1 MYRQPNWGFNGLG
14 YIVYKRCVTKETP
27 ILCDDLTWK
36 PAGDLE
42 VGDGIIGF
50 DEYPLEI
57 GKGNT
62 RKYRTG
68 KVTNNSIELADVV
81 EIELEN
87 GKLLYSTPDHPWLA
101 NVGNG
106 LKWIEAKDLVHV
118 NHLKPSETVHYSLP
132 KLFDPWATDQT
143 YDAGY
148 IAGVYDGEGSL
159 DRKRCVLFAQTDNEA
174 LYNVERI
181 LSKYKFNYHKGI
193 KPLGTLG
200 KKKCYSLNIYSFTE
214 VCRFLG
220 TFKPKRLLNK
230 FRGSLDTLNLV
241 TKRKGQVSH
250 VKVIR
255 VTPIGQREIAVL
267 STDLKTHITDGYPS
281 HNTYSRMINAD
292 TTEEWWQTVARCING
307 AQKIGAEYTQEE
319 AERLYDLVFNLKCTF
334 GGRMLWQLG
343 TSTVDRF
350 GLASL
355 LACWWVSM
363 RELEDFCF
371 LFEHLMLGGG
381 VGFSVKREDIHE
393 LPKIKK
399 GVSITHILAK
409 DADFIVPDSR
419 QGWVELL
426 RKVLNSYFVT
436 GKSFTYSTI
445 LVRGLGEPIK
455 GFGGTSSGPQILI
468 EGLES
473 IFSVFRGRE
482 GKKLRSVDVL
492 DINNLIGSI
501 VVAGNVRRC
510 LPEYTLVHTDEGL
523 QRIKNIKVGD
533 RVLTVDGYKKVL
545 NNFYQGKQNT
555 VFVKTQD
562 GSFECTSNHRMA
574 VLKNLGGEYEWVEAQ
589 NLKVGDRLGTSRNIC
604 TGIQTY
610 LPEWKYEKS
619 KHSTT
624 CQDIII
630 PELDSDMAWFL
641 GIFQADGY
649 TYPNYDNN
657 GFNAGVSL
665 VFNENEYSVAERAKQ
680 QLERFGLV
688 NVVLKHRKNENSWMV
703 GCQSKQIAWYLD
715 KNLKQAN
722 TPLVVPEYILRA
734 NHKIRLAFVC
744 GVMDGDGA
752 ANNRPVHVVTTVY
765 ETFAKE
771 IQALLYSCGIES
783 RLNEGNENTP
793 SRLGWQK
800 LYHVV
805 LITNHSKNRVINC
818 EMLEKDIR
826 ISSKTNYSNG
836 YPSSWLI
843 HGKRE
848 LGAYSNEQIT
858 VDRYERYSGT
868 TPTLCP
874 VEVLEVQ
881 MGNSQVETYD
891 IEVEDVHEFFANG
904 YLTHNSAQIAV
915 GDPDDYLFI
924 KAKNWADGKI
934 PNWRDK
940 SNNSINADNYSHIS
954 EDIWN
959 NGYILDKKTGKS
971 KGEAY
976 GFINLPLCRSMGRLG
991 EEKQDNC
998 EGVNPSMPKGV
1009 LVATTKGIFEIQDLE
1024 NKDFF
1029 VKSLD
1034 GTIAKAKCFH
1044 SGKDRPIYE
1053 LTLGK
1058 YKQTYSTKEHKW
1070 PVFKNGSIIKVK
1082 TEDLKV
1088 GDLIPLN
1095 RNEDSGISG
1104 DSTLTYDEGL
1114 LIGTILG
1121 DGWLSKRSTGDG
1133 YSGGICFSL
1142 NERPRAEK
1150 ILEIL
1155 NTLKSN
1161 PSSIITDPDSLV
1173 IQFSDKTFIETLISR
1188 YGLSTLW
1195 DKDIPCSVWTSNDLY
1210 IKGFVDG
1217 LLSADGNVT
1226 ENDSICLTTS
1236 RKLLA
1241 VNFSKLLSFYGIP
1254 TTLYGKEGTS
1264 SFPNKKDYK
1273 KIYQSWRVKISI
1285 GNINKF
1291 NKIFKLTESSKQLKI
1306 ENSLEKSNSCANR
1319 KELSYAVIKDIKIL
1333 PPEDVWD
1340 ITVYHNQ
1347 HVFPSQY
1354 CYTGNC
1360 AEITL
1365 ADGEACNLCE
1375 IYLNNIDSK
1384 EELFDCA
1391 RLLYKTQKAVWTLPA
1406 LYEKTDKIVKK
1417 NRRIG
1422 LGITGICQSIPKL
1435 EWLDECYNKL
1445 VQYDIDW
1452 SRQRGWPASIK
1463 LTTVKPSGCVVPST
1477 EIKTELGYMSME
1489 TIFKTHGGINL
1500 SEKSNER
1507 REWYELLNP
1516 LKVYDHNNE
1525 LQDITKLFINGIE
1538 DTITIT
1544 FEDEY
1549 IFECTP
1555 DHKILLKDGSW
1566 KKAKDLTD
1574 IDDIECL
1581 NDSYLV

>member
-1 MYRQPNWGFNGLG
+1 
-14 YIVYKRCVTKETP
+14 
-27 ILCDDLTWK
+27 
-36 PAGDLE
+36 
-42 VGDGIIGF
+42 
-50 DEYPLEI
+50 
-57 GKGNT
+57 
-62 RKYRTG
+62 
-68 KVTNNSIELADVV
+68 
-81 EIELEN
+81 
-87 GKLLYSTPDHPWLA
+87 
-101 NVGNG
+101 
-106 LKWIEAKDLVHV
+106 
-118 NHLKPSETVHYSLP
+118 
-132 KLFDPWATDQT
+132 
-143 YDAGY
+143 
-148 IAGVYDGEGSL
+148 
-159 DRKRCVLFAQTDNEA
+159 
-174 LYNVERI
+174 
-181 LSKYKFNYHKGI
+181 
-193 KPLGTLG
+193 
-200 KKKCYSLNIYSFTE
+200 
-214 VCRFLG
+214 
-220 TFKPKRLLNK
+220 
-230 FRGSLDTLNLV
+230 
-241 TKRKGQVSH
+241 
-250 VKVIR
+250 
-255 VTPIGQREIAVL
+255 
-267 STDLKTHITDGYPS
+267 
-281 HNTYSRMINAD
+281 MINAD

-399 GVSITHILAK
+399 GVTITHILSK

-473 IFSVFRGRE
+473 IFTVFRGRE

-555 VFVKTQD
+555 IFIKTQD
-562 GSFECTSNHRMA
+562 GSFECTPNHKMA

-589 NLKVGDRLGTSRNIC
+589 NLKAGDRLGTSRNIC

-624 CQDIII
+624 CQDIIV

-657 GFNAGVSL
+657 GFNACVSL
-665 VFNENEYSVAERAKQ
+665 VFNENEYSIAERAKQ

-703 GCQSKQIAWYLD
+703 SCQSKQIAWYLD

-722 TPLVVPEYILRA
+722 VPLTVPEYILRA

-765 ETFAKE
+765 ENFAKE

-783 RLNEGNENTP
+783 RLNEGSENTP

-805 LITNHSKNRVINC
+805 LITNHSKNQVINC

-836 YPSSWLI
+836 YPSSWLV

-848 LGAYSNEQIT
+848 LGAYSNEQVTI
-858 VDRYERYSGT
+858 DRYERYSGI

-940 SNNSINADNYSHIS
+940 SNNTINADEYSHIS
-954 EDIWN
+954 DDVWN
-959 NGYILDKKTGKS
+959 NGYVLDKKTGKA

-976 GFINLPLCRSMGRLG
+976 GFMNLPLCRSVGRLG
-991 EEKQDNC
+991 EEKPDNC
-998 EGVNPSMPKGV
+998 DGINPCG
-1009 LVATTKGIFEIQDLE
+1009 
-1024 NKDFF
+1024 
-1029 VKSLD
+1029 
-1034 GTIAKAKCFH
+1034 
-1044 SGKDRPIYE
+1044 
-1053 LTLGK
+1053 
-1058 YKQTYSTKEHKW
+1058 
-1070 PVFKNGSIIKVK
+1070 
-1082 TEDLKV
+1082 
-1088 GDLIPLN
+1088 
-1095 RNEDSGISG
+1095 
-1104 DSTLTYDEGL
+1104 
-1114 LIGTILG
+1114 
-1121 DGWLSKRSTGDG
+1121 
-1133 YSGGICFSL
+1133 
-1142 NERPRAEK
+1142 
-1150 ILEIL
+1150 
-1155 NTLKSN
+1155 
-1161 PSSIITDPDSLV
+1161 
-1173 IQFSDKTFIETLISR
+1173 
-1188 YGLSTLW
+1188 
-1195 DKDIPCSVWTSNDLY
+1195 
-1210 IKGFVDG
+1210 
-1217 LLSADGNVT
+1217 
-1226 ENDSICLTTS
+1226 
-1236 RKLLA
+1236 
-1241 VNFSKLLSFYGIP
+1241 
-1254 TTLYGKEGTS
+1254 
-1264 SFPNKKDYK
+1264 
-1273 KIYQSWRVKISI
+1273 
-1285 GNINKF
+1285 
-1291 NKIFKLTESSKQLKI
+1291 
-1306 ENSLEKSNSCANR
+1306 
-1319 KELSYAVIKDIKIL
+1319 
-1333 PPEDVWD
+1333 
-1340 ITVYHNQ
+1340 
-1347 HVFPSQY
+1347 
-1354 CYTGNC
+1354 
-1360 AEITL
+1360 EITL
-1365 ADGEACNLCE
+1365 ADGEPCNLCE
-1375 IYLNNIDSK
+1375 IYLNNINDE

-1406 LYEKTDKIVKK
+1406 LYEKTDKIGKK

-1422 LGITGICQSIPKL
+1422 LGVTGVCQSIPKL
-1435 EWLDECYNKL
+1435 EWLDECYKKL
-1445 VQYDIDW
+1445 VQLDKDW
-1452 SRQRGWPASIK
+1452 SQQRGWPTSIK
-1463 LTTVKPSGCVVPST
+1463 LTTVKPSGTASLLAGATPGGHPAYSRFYIRRIRIGSSDPLVQVCKDAGYKMEYVVR
-1477 EIKTELGYMSME
+1477 
-1489 TIFKTHGGINL
+1489 F
-1500 SEKSNER
+1500 
-1507 REWYELLNP
+1507 
-1516 LKVYDHNNE
+1516 
-1525 LQDITKLFINGIE
+1525 
-1538 DTITIT
+1538 
-1544 FEDEY
+1544 
-1549 IFECTP
+1549 
-1555 DHKILLKDGSW
+1555 DGSEDYSTFAVEFPCQVGDDAILSADMTAIQQLELVNKLQTVW
-1566 KKAKDLTD
+1566 SDNSVSVTIYYSTD
-1574 IDDIECL
+1574 ELEGIQEWMKENYETKCKTLSFLLHSNHGFKQAPYEEIDEKTYLSLIKRLKPVRLHLNISSEVLDGLECAGGACPL
-1581 NDSYLV
+1581 R

>member
-1 MYRQPNWGFNGLG
+1 
-14 YIVYKRCVTKETP
+14 
-27 ILCDDLTWK
+27 
-36 PAGDLE
+36 
-42 VGDGIIGF
+42 
-50 DEYPLEI
+50 
-57 GKGNT
+57 
-62 RKYRTG
+62 
-68 KVTNNSIELADVV
+68 
-81 EIELEN
+81 
-87 GKLLYSTPDHPWLA
+87 
-101 NVGNG
+101 
-106 LKWIEAKDLVHV
+106 
-118 NHLKPSETVHYSLP
+118 
-132 KLFDPWATDQT
+132 
-143 YDAGY
+143 
-148 IAGVYDGEGSL
+148 
-159 DRKRCVLFAQTDNEA
+159 
-174 LYNVERI
+174 
-181 LSKYKFNYHKGI
+181 
-193 KPLGTLG
+193 
-200 KKKCYSLNIYSFTE
+200 
-214 VCRFLG
+214 
-220 TFKPKRLLNK
+220 
-230 FRGSLDTLNLV
+230 
-241 TKRKGQVSH
+241 
-250 VKVIR
+250 
-255 VTPIGQREIAVL
+255 
-267 STDLKTHITDGYPS
+267 
-281 HNTYSRMINAD
+281 MINGD
-292 TTEEWWQTVARCING
+292 TTEEWWQTVARCVNG

-399 GVSITHILAK
+399 GVTITHILSK

-473 IFSVFRGRE
+473 IFTVLRGRE
-482 GKKLRSVDVL
+482 SKKLRSVDVL

-533 RVLTVDGYKKVL
+533 RVLTVSGYKKVL
-545 NNFYQGKQNT
+545 NNFYQGKQDT
-555 VFVKTQD
+555 VFIKTQD
-562 GSFECTSNHRMA
+562 GSFECTPNHRMA

-589 NLKVGDRLGTSRNIC
+589 NLKAGDRLGTSRGIC
-604 TGIQTY
+604 PGIQTY

-649 TYPNYDNN
+649 TYPNYSNN
-657 GFNAGVSL
+657 GFNACVSL
-665 VFNENEYSVAERAKQ
+665 VFNENEYSIAERAKQ

-703 GCQSKQIAWYLD
+703 SCQSKQIAWYLD
-715 KNLKQAN
+715 KNLKQSN
-722 TPLVVPEYILRA
+722 TPLTIPEYILRA
-734 NHKIRLAFVC
+734 SHKVRLAFVC

-765 ETFAKE
+765 KTFAKE

-783 RLNEGNENTP
+783 RLNEGNENAP

-836 YPSSWLI
+836 YPSSWLV

-848 LGAYSNEQIT
+848 LGAYSNEQVT

-868 TPTLCP
+868 IPTLCP

-881 MGNSQVETYD
+881 VGNSQVETYD

-904 YLTHNSAQIAV
+904 YLTHNSAQVAV

-940 SNNSINADNYSHIS
+940 SNNTINADNYSHIS

-959 NGYILDKKTGKS
+959 NGYILDKKTGKA

-976 GFINLPLCRSMGRLG
+976 GFMNLPLCRSVGRLG

-998 EGVNPSMPKGV
+998 EGVNP
-1009 LVATTKGIFEIQDLE
+1009 
-1024 NKDFF
+1024 
-1029 VKSLD
+1029 
-1034 GTIAKAKCFH
+1034 
-1044 SGKDRPIYE
+1044 
-1053 LTLGK
+1053 
-1058 YKQTYSTKEHKW
+1058 
-1070 PVFKNGSIIKVK
+1070 
-1082 TEDLKV
+1082 
-1088 GDLIPLN
+1088 
-1095 RNEDSGISG
+1095 
-1104 DSTLTYDEGL
+1104 
-1114 LIGTILG
+1114 
-1121 DGWLSKRSTGDG
+1121 
-1133 YSGGICFSL
+1133 
-1142 NERPRAEK
+1142 
-1150 ILEIL
+1150 
-1155 NTLKSN
+1155 
-1161 PSSIITDPDSLV
+1161 
-1173 IQFSDKTFIETLISR
+1173 
-1188 YGLSTLW
+1188 
-1195 DKDIPCSVWTSNDLY
+1195 
-1210 IKGFVDG
+1210 
-1217 LLSADGNVT
+1217 
-1226 ENDSICLTTS
+1226 
-1236 RKLLA
+1236 
-1241 VNFSKLLSFYGIP
+1241 
-1254 TTLYGKEGTS
+1254 
-1264 SFPNKKDYK
+1264 
-1273 KIYQSWRVKISI
+1273 
-1285 GNINKF
+1285 
-1291 NKIFKLTESSKQLKI
+1291 
-1306 ENSLEKSNSCANR
+1306 
-1319 KELSYAVIKDIKIL
+1319 
-1333 PPEDVWD
+1333 
-1340 ITVYHNQ
+1340 
-1347 HVFPSQY
+1347 
-1354 CYTGNC
+1354 C

-1365 ADGEACNLCE
+1365 ADGEACVSYSTPLITKEGISYIGDVVDTEVEIWNGVKWSTVTPRKTGQNKELYRVWFSDGSYLDVTENHKFSIADRFSKDKGYAQVMTRDLLTHSKYKVHTQNFVIEYDAGISPTIDPYTTGFAVGDGHIDKNCVLINLFGEKDITCPVKGTRSSVKQYPKYQVHHQRVNVTEYTNKGLVTRLKVSSDAFDELFSWNKKAILEFVAGIADADGTNAGKKSIRIYLSTYERASKVQLLLTKCGVKSSVNLCQRAGTKTNISTRTKDLYYVQITDCVTIPCHRLHTSGGVAPKHKGAYQIINKVEKLDGTYDTFCFEEKDRHMAVFNNSLTYQCNLCE
-1375 IYLNNIDSK
+1375 VYLNNIDSK

-1422 LGITGICQSIPKL
+1422 LGITGVCQSIPKL
-1435 EWLDECYNKL
+1435 EWLDECYRKL

-1452 SRQRGWPASIK
+1452 SQQRGWPASIK
-1463 LTTVKPSGCVVPST
+1463 LTTVKPSGTVSLLAGATPGGHPAYSRFYIRRVRIGSSDPLVQVCKDAGYKMEYVVR
-1477 EIKTELGYMSME
+1477 
-1489 TIFKTHGGINL
+1489 F
-1500 SEKSNER
+1500 
-1507 REWYELLNP
+1507 
-1516 LKVYDHNNE
+1516 
-1525 LQDITKLFINGIE
+1525 
-1538 DTITIT
+1538 
-1544 FEDEY
+1544 
-1549 IFECTP
+1549 
-1555 DHKILLKDGSW
+1555 DGSEDYSTVVVEFPCQVGDDAILSADMTAIQQLELVNRLQTVW
-1566 KKAKDLTD
+1566 SDNSVSVTIYYHSDELEGIQEWMKENYETKCKTLSFLLHSNHGFKQAPYEEIDEKTYHSLTKKLKPVQLHLNISSEVLDGL
-1574 IDDIECL
+1574 ECAGGTCPL
-1581 NDSYLV
+1581 R